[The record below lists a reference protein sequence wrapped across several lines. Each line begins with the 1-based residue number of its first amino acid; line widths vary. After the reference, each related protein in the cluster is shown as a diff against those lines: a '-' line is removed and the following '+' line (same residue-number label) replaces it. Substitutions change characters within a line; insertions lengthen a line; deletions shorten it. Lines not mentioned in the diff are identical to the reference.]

1 MVTIKIKENSLQA
14 KLFLEYVKSLS
25 FVQFVDVESPSKKR
39 KKMISDIE
47 KGLEEVKNIR
57 TGKSKALT
65 TKDLAKNSQVS
76 KKIFCN

>member
-25 FVQFVDVESPSKKR
+25 FVQFVDVESPSKKK

-65 TKDLAKNSQVS
+65 TKDLWDE
-76 KKIFCN
+76 

>member
-39 KKMISDIE
+39 KKMMSDIE

-57 TGKSKALT
+57 AGKSKPLT
-65 TKDLAKNSQVS
+65 TKDLWDE
-76 KKIFCN
+76 